1 MACVY
6 CDSYK
11 LEKEHKCADGNIS
24 LILCKRSLENS
35 ADNELFRKKN
45 KKKTCVLFHWKLSG
59 MLINPLTMRYHNMSS
74 PGNHGTKNKH
84 FH

>member
-35 ADNELFRKKN
+35 ADNELFRKKKQ
-45 KKKTCVLFHWKLSG
+45 KKDLCLVSLEALRHADKPPNLEIS
-59 MLINPLTMRYHNMSS
+59 
-74 PGNHGTKNKH
+74 
-84 FH
+84 

>member
-35 ADNELFRKKN
+35 ADNELFRKKQ
-45 KKKTCVLFHWKLSG
+45 KKDLCLVSLEALRHADKPPNLEIS
-59 MLINPLTMRYHNMSS
+59 
-74 PGNHGTKNKH
+74 
-84 FH
+84 

>member
-24 LILCKRSLENS
+24 LILCKRSLESS
-35 ADNELFRKKN
+35 ADNELFRKK
-45 KKKTCVLFHWKLSG
+45 KKRDLCLVSLEALRHADKPPNLEIS
-59 MLINPLTMRYHNMSS
+59 
-74 PGNHGTKNKH
+74 
-84 FH
+84 